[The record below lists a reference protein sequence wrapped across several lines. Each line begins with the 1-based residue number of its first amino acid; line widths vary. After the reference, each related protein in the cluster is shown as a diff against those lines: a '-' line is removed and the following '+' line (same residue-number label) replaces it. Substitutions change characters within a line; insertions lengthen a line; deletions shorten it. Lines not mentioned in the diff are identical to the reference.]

1 MRMRAAIDAGS
12 GECPARPQHRTAFGV
27 LGSAVALV
35 VPLMLLAAPRSDVV
49 ALVRGPGSDAADLAR
64 VVAEA
69 GGSIVNVGGRPD
81 ILIARSESDGF
92 VGRLYAA
99 GAWLVLDGRLAGG
112 CGRQG
117 APLTPRPDSDPGHS
131 RR

>member
-1 MRMRAAIDAGS
+1 M
-12 GECPARPQHRTAFGV
+12 

-64 VVAEA
+64 LVAEA
-69 GGSIVNVGGRPD
+69 GGAIVNVGGRPD
-81 ILIARSESDGF
+81 ILIARSDSDGF

-99 GAWLVLDGRLAGG
+99 GAWLVLDGRLADG

-117 APLTPRPDSDPGHS
+117 AALTPRDDTNTGHS
-131 RR
+131 TR